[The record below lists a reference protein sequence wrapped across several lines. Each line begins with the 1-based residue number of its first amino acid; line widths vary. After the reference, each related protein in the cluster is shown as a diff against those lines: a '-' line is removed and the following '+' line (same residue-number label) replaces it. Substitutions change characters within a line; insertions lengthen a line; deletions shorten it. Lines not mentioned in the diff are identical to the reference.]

1 MKIGLIIPY
10 KNAAEWLPRCLNS
23 INGDFKVFLVSDHA
37 PANEHLIAWNWGM
50 DHPEMM
56 GSVLRG
62 NALVNGVSAAR
73 NEGLLEAIEQECDYI
88 TFLDADDELAPKA
101 YEIMIKGIEYF
112 PESPI
117 IQFNHLRQRSD
128 GTQTLRFYNPTGD
141 YNLNRLPGLWVLCW
155 NKLYKT
161 EYIESARF
169 RSQLRHGEDEL
180 FNLEALSVARRI
192 SNYDKSTVI
201 HHTDNPNSL
210 SKQTTAEDLILEQQA
225 LLGFLKDYN
234 DDPELCD
241 AVRRRMIE
249 LWDNPVYKR
258 CFGGK

>member
-23 INGDFKVFLVSDHA
+23 IKGDFKVFLVSDNA
-37 PANEHLIAWNWGM
+37 PSFEHNLVLDWGR
-50 DHPEMM
+50 DHHENI
-56 GSVLRG
+56 GDVLG
-62 NALVNGVSAAR
+62 YDGKGQGVSYAR
-73 NEGLLEAIEQECDYI
+73 NRGLIEAIEQECDYI
-88 TFLDADDELAPKA
+88 TFLDADDELTPQA

-128 GTQTLRFYNPTGD
+128 GTQTLRFYNRTGD
-141 YNLNRLPGLWVLCW
+141 YYLNKLPGLWVLCW

-161 EYIESARF
+161 KYVEAVRF
-169 RSQLRHGEDEL
+169 RGQLRHGEDEL
-180 FNLEALSVARRI
+180 FNLEVLSVARRI

-258 CFGGK
+258 CFGGT

>member
-23 INGDFKVFLVSDHA
+23 I
-37 PANEHLIAWNWGM
+37 
-50 DHPEMM
+50 
-56 GSVLRG
+56 GSQPFEVY
-62 NALVNGVSAAR
+62 LVNDHSVDDSHVIATECALSSDNVLPLWLGPDQHGASIAR
-73 NEGLLEAIEQECDYI
+73 NEGIIEAIEQECDYI

-128 GTQTLRFYNPTGD
+128 GTLTLRCYNRTGD

-161 EYIESARF
+161 ECVETARF

-241 AVRRRMIE
+241 VVRRRMIE
-249 LWDNPVYKR
+249 LWNNPVYKR

>member
-23 INGDFKVFLVSDHA
+23 I
-37 PANEHLIAWNWGM
+37 
-50 DHPEMM
+50 
-56 GSVLRG
+56 GSQPFEVY
-62 NALVNGVSAAR
+62 LVNDHSVDDSHVIATECALSSDNVLPLWLGPDQHGASIAR
-73 NEGLLEAIEQECDYI
+73 NEGIIEAIEQECDYI

-128 GTQTLRFYNPTGD
+128 GTLTSRCYNRTGD

-161 EYIESARF
+161 ECVETARF

-225 LLGFLKDYN
+225 LLEFLKDYN

-249 LWDNPVYKR
+249 LWNNPVYKKL
-258 CFGGK
+258 FGGT